1 MRRVSSGDAKNRFGE
16 LLDTAQCEPVTIE
29 KHGRPVAVMVSA
41 EAYEAIEVMKLESLR
56 ENIER
61 GLLADVEAGRVT
73 DASKVF
79 ADLDHMIDRAEG
91 CVRR

>member
-16 LLDTAQCEPVTIE
+16 LLDTAQRELVTIE

-79 ADLDHMIDRAEG
+79 ADLDQMIDRAEG